1 MSCCTNCKSKT
12 LTFDSE
18 TENLICT
25 KCAVVQPYNNYQHQ
39 AFDLN
44 GFIGTNVKLGTS
56 GPNHAYTYRETK
68 VYLAQKI
75 VADILLKLDLTTR
88 ETEVNNMIRLITD
101 EEYGMGNWFNV
112 LVGACVYVVMRK
124 AKKWLPL
131 GSVCD
136 IVGCDS
142 YELGRMVSRVVEH
155 LEINLP
161 DFDVVGLFGRVVTE
175 MFKKFCIGKEKL
187 VRVMKQGVFLLQCMI
202 KWYVTTG
209 RRPVPVVVAVIVFV
223 CELNGVEM
231 SFEDL
236 ASEMNVVVG
245 TCKKRYNELLKKLVE
260 VARVGLPWGNDV
272 SVKNIMKNA
281 PMVIQYMEVKS
292 TCKRG
297 DEVMSLEEVGACLDR
312 LVNDCLNRGD
322 GSYCIEIEDCGNDRL
337 ERSSEWEIKDLEKI
351 KVSPECLS
359 KIYLKFVEEYSN
371 IKTLIKR
378 VENNKMERTRKS
390 ELFVD
395 TTDYWKGNSELSK
408 KLFLDKIL
416 ETDVGFNAMPPSF
429 VNGCLKTERVK
440 GKIQAAK
447 MRIEKIRRPPVVE
460 NGGSEGGGVCVSN
473 TVNSK
478 KRKPKGKK
486 FDTDWEDFV
495 IETLLLHRVKEEEIE
510 KGYYNTLL
518 NLHVF
523 NTGI

>member
-39 AFDLN
+39 TFDIN

-124 AKKWLPL
+124 ARKWLPL

-161 DFDVVGLFGRVVTE
+161 DFDIVGLFGRVVTE

-223 CELNGVEM
+223 CELNGVEV
-231 SFEDL
+231 SIEDL
-236 ASEMNVVVG
+236 ASEMNVLVG
-245 TCKKRYNELLKKLVE
+245 TCKKRYNELLKQLVE

-297 DEVMSLEEVGACLDR
+297 NEVMSLEEVGACLDR
-312 LVNDCLNRGD
+312 LVNDCLNRKD
-322 GSYCIEIEDCGNDRL
+322 DSYCIEVCENDSL

-359 KIYLKFVEEYSN
+359 KIYMKFVEEYSN
-371 IKTLIKR
+371 MKKLIR

-390 ELFVD
+390 EFFVD

-429 VNGCLKTERVK
+429 VNGCLKTERIK

-460 NGGSEGGGVCVSN
+460 NGGSVGGGVCVSN

-478 KRKPKGKK
+478 KRKPKGKN
-486 FDTDWEDFV
+486 FDIDWEDFV

-523 NTGI
+523 NSGI